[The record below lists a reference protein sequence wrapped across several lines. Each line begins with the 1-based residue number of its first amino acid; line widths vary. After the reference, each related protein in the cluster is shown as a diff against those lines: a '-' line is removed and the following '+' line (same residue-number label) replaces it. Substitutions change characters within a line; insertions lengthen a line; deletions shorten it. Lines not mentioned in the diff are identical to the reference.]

1 MDFLGL
7 RTLSVLDGAVKN
19 IESNGKGKIDLNEI
33 PIDDAKT
40 YEMLQRGDTLG
51 VFQLESSGMTALVRR
66 LRPDCFEDMIAL
78 VALYR
83 PGPLESGMVDTY
95 VKCKHGE
102 DTVRYLHPKL
112 EPYMKDTYGVKMCIR
127 DSGNL
132 RHKGREAFSAFSR
145 PLFFGIII
153 ERCV

>member
-1 MDFLGL
+1 MVPVRKFGENQIATQYSMEYVEKLGLVKMDFLGL

-19 IESNGKGKIDLNEI
+19 IESNGKGHIDLNEI

-40 YEMLQRGDTLG
+40 YDMLQRGDTLG

-83 PGPLESGMVDTY
+83 PGRSKAEWSTPTS
-95 VKCKHGE
+95 
-102 DTVRYLHPKL
+102 
-112 EPYMKDTYGVKMCIR
+112 
-127 DSGNL
+127 
-132 RHKGREAFSAFSR
+132 SASTAR
-145 PLFFGIII
+145 KKSTISTRGSSLT
-153 ERCV
+153 